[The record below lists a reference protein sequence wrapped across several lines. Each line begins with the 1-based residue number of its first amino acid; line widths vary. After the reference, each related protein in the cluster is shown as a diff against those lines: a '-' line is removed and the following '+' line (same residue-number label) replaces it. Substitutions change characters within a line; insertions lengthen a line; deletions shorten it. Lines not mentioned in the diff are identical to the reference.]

1 MCYGFEHRQAKT
13 KWQCFDFNGTVHIV
27 DRHQHDTVFIF
38 TVARLGIV
46 PSIEEPEDFTK
57 TCITRNDFLYLL
69 LFSCNKGRDRCLF
82 SKSSLTWGIQRK
94 CDLCTQYNSYK
105 KDKQYLHYNPI
116 WASYSWRE
124 VCLSWPSIYECMSRN
139 IEIESQDSKIIL

>member
-1 MCYGFEHRQAKT
+1 M
-13 KWQCFDFNGTVHIV
+13 HIV

-69 LFSCNKGRDRCLF
+69 LFTWNKGRDQCLF

-94 CDLCTQYNSYK
+94 CDLCTQYSSYR
-105 KDKQYLHYNPI
+105 KDKQYSIITPFEHPI
-116 WASYSWRE
+116 LGGKYAFHGHPSMNA
-124 VCLSWPSIYECMSRN
+124 CLGILRLNHRILKFSS
-139 IEIESQDSKIIL
+139 SKQ